1 MGPHVPPQWAANA
14 VTAVR
19 LVLTAG
25 VGALV
30 LRPDPTDA
38 QPWCAVGLAS
48 GALVLDGVD
57 GLIARRGEI
66 ASGFGARFDMEVDAA
81 LILVLATGLAWSG
94 KVGWWVLAIG
104 LARYAFGI
112 AGRVWPVL
120 RGELPPSLAR
130 KAVAVQQGVTLTVAT
145 APVVPPWLAVAGC
158 APALG
163 CLAWSFG
170 RDVRTLVRTGVRPAS
185 G

>member
-1 MGPHVPPQWAANA
+1 MGPRVSPRWAANA

-25 VGALV
+25 VAALV
-30 LRPDPTDA
+30 LRPDQTNA
-38 QPWCAVGLAS
+38 QAWWAVGLAS
-48 GALVLDGVD
+48 VSLVLDGVD

-66 ASGFGARFDMEVDAA
+66 ASSFGARFDMEVDAA
-81 LILVLATGLAWSG
+81 LILVLAAGLAWSG
-94 KVGWWVLAIG
+94 KVEWWVLAIG
-104 LARYAFGI
+104 LARYAFGV
-112 AGRVWPVL
+112 AGRLWPVL
-120 RGELPPSLAR
+120 LGELPSSQAL

-145 APVVPPWLAVAGC
+145 APVVPPWLAVTAC
-158 APALG
+158 AVALA

-170 RDVRTLVRTGVRPAS
+170 RDVRTLVRTGGRPAP